1 MIAVDTNVVVRFLT
15 NDDPKQAAAAKSLF
29 ANETIWVAK
38 TVLLETAW
46 VLRSQYGYADD
57 LIASSLVK
65 LLGFSKVVV
74 EDEASVDAALSMT
87 GHGIGLADALHL
99 ASRPSGTTFV
109 SFDRALIRRA
119 QRAGV
124 TEVAQVTSL

>member
-1 MIAVDTNVVVRFLT
+1 MTAVDTNVLVRFLT

-46 VLRSQYGYADD
+46 VLRSHYGYADD

-65 LLGFSKVVV
+65 LLGFNKVVV
-74 EDEASVDAALSMT
+74 EDEASVDAALSMAV
-87 GHGIGLADALHL
+87 HGIDLADALHL
-99 ASRPSGTTFV
+99 ASRPSGATFA

-119 QRAGV
+119 QRAGLS
-124 TEVAQVTSL
+124 EVAPVTSL